1 MYLSG
6 SGNISKSMN
15 GLLKI
20 SASEIDAT
28 NASITNINNI
38 QTINGANGEN
48 LVIDVDTGQ
57 IIKLKDNTQIDTNLN
72 VIGNTHTGTLD
83 VSNNSI
89 FNGNVFSNL
98 NLHSNTFDVS
108 NTSTFNGNIFANLNT
123 HTNTFDVSN
132 ASIFNGSITCK
143 GITSNG
149 VCNFN
154 NPVSTNSSLTAN
166 SIDVSNN
173 AVFRSSIDVSTNST
187 FRKNLSVLGQLN
199 VTGTA
204 TFNGLTNWIN
214 QLYAYEDSTF
224 EKNLIVNQGIYTYG
238 STNQMDGSLNILG
251 NLKVNR
257 NLDVS
262 SNLYVGKS
270 NPNNT
275 SSLDVNG
282 TIYFRE
288 PSNPNVLYMSI
299 KYEPTLAGWRFM
311 NENPNGYMYFST
323 KNSAGTIRSF
333 QFNSGQLY
341 SNIFTYIDNGFTI
354 SFNNQIVL
362 GDSNGLGNWAGARQI
377 YIPNTAVTSGL
388 VFYNKGLSNN
398 VAYYTNFTHNNLS
411 NVEVATFRMNHN
423 NIWSKVPHTMESTL
437 SVAGNLTLTGDL
449 IANSINITQIELSY
463 LDNVTSNI
471 QTQLNNK
478 LNLSG
483 GTLSGSLAI
492 NSFLSTQSISFSS
505 NGSVQSTAYTTA
517 LNNKL
522 VGIGTTVSATLS
534 STTTLTIGGIFN
546 CGSMSLTPG
555 TYMISCFCY
564 VDVQGGATTI
574 NNMSA
579 AYSTSPTAYSHN
591 CDATWSGGG
600 LTYNSGSTFS
610 LNHTDCIVVDS
621 TTTYYM
627 ITRCNFGTI
636 LRMRFIN
643 TFSKFSAV
651 RIG

>member
-6 SGNISKSMN
+6 GQTIQRSMN

-20 SASEIDAT
+20 TASEIDTT
-28 NASITNINNI
+28 NASINNI
-38 QTINGANGEN
+38 DDVENISGAIGSD
-48 LVIDVDTGQ
+48 LVIDVDTGK

-83 VSNNSI
+83 VSNNST

-98 NLHSNTFDVS
+98 NLHTNTFDVS
-108 NTSTFNGNIFANLNT
+108 GNSIFNGNIFANLNT

-154 NPVSTNSSLTAN
+154 NPVLTNSSLTSN

-199 VTGTA
+199 VTGT
-204 TFNGLTNWIN
+204 TTLSGLTNVMN
-214 QLYAYEDSTF
+214 QLDVFQDSTF
-224 EKNLIVNQGIYTYG
+224 DKNIIVNEGIYSYG
-238 STNQMDGSLNILG
+238 PTNYMDGSLNISG
-251 NLKVNR
+251 FLKVNR

-262 SNLYVGKS
+262 ANLYVGKN
-270 NPNNT
+270 NPSQT
-275 SSLDVNG
+275 SSVDLTG
-282 TIYFRE
+282 TIYLRD
-288 PSNPNVLYMSI
+288 PSQPNVIYMRMY
-299 KYEPTLAGWRFM
+299 YEPALYGFLFQSEVQGRNMNFRVKDNAGNYKLF
-311 NENPNGYMYFST
+311 YFG
-323 KNSAGTIRSF
+323 A
-333 QFNSGQLY
+333 GQLY
-341 SNIFTYIDNGFTI
+341 SAIFTYIDTGLNV
-354 SFNNQIVL
+354 SFNNRFTL
-362 GDSNGLGNWAGARQI
+362 GDSNGTTQWFGVSQM
-377 YIPNTAVTSGL
+377 YVPNTGVSSGY
-388 VFYNKGLSNN
+388 VVYNKGLMNN
-398 VAYYTNFTHNNLS
+398 ATYYTNWVHVNTS
-411 NVEVATFRMNHN
+411 NVDVPTMRMSWER
-423 NIWSKVPHTMESTL
+423 IWSKVPHTMESTL
-437 SVAGNLTLTGDL
+437 TVAGNLTLTGNL
-449 IANSINITQIELSY
+449 IANSTTITPIELSY

-471 QTQLNNK
+471 QTQLNDK

-483 GTLSGSLAI
+483 GTLSGSL
-492 NSFLSTQSISFSS
+492 TFSDS
-505 NGSVQSTAYTTA
+505 SVQSTAYTTA
-517 LNNKL
+517 LNTKL
-522 VGIGTTVSATLS
+522 TAIGTTVTATLS
-534 STTTLTIGGIFN
+534 ATTNLAIAGIFN
-546 CGSMSLTPG
+546 CGSMSLSPG

-564 VDVQGGATTI
+564 VDVTGGSTTI

-591 CDATWSGGG
+591 VDATWSGGG

-610 LNHTDCIVVDS
+610 LNHTDCIVVSS

-627 ITRCNFGTI
+627 ICRCIFGTI

-651 RIG
+651 RIA

>member
-38 QTINGANGEN
+38 QTINGAIGEN

-57 IIKLKDNTQIDTNLN
+57 IIQLKDNTQIDTNLN

-89 FNGNVFSNL
+89 FNGNVFANL
-98 NLHSNTFDVS
+98 NTHTNTFDVS

-154 NPVSTNSSLTAN
+154 NPVLTNSSLIAN
-166 SIDVSNN
+166 SIDVSTNSI
-173 AVFRSSIDVSTNST
+173 FRGSIDVSTNST

-199 VTGTA
+199 VTGT
-204 TFNGLTNWIN
+204 TTLSGLVNVSD
-214 QLYAYEDSTF
+214 QLNVFQDSTF
-224 EKNLIVNQGIYTYG
+224 DKNIIVNEGIYSYG
-238 STNQMDGSLNILG
+238 NTNQMDGSLNILG

-257 NLDVS
+257 NIDAS
-262 SNLYVGKS
+262 ANLYVGKN
-270 NPNNT
+270 NPAQT
-275 SSLDVNG
+275 STIDLTG
-282 TIYFRE
+282 TIYLRD
-288 PSNPNVLYMSI
+288 PSQPNVIYMRMY
-299 KYEPTLAGWRFM
+299 YEPALYGFLFQSETQGRNMNFRVKDNAGNYKLF
-311 NENPNGYMYFST
+311 YFG
-323 KNSAGTIRSF
+323 A
-333 QFNSGQLY
+333 GQLY
-341 SNIFTYIDNGFTI
+341 SAIFTYIDTGLNV
-354 SFNNQIVL
+354 SFNNRFTL
-362 GDSNGLGNWAGARQI
+362 GDSNGTTQWFGVSQM
-377 YIPNTAVTSGL
+377 YVPNTGVSSGY
-388 VFYNKGLSNN
+388 VVYNKGLMNN
-398 VAYYTNFTHNNLS
+398 ATYYTNWVHVNTS
-411 NVEVATFRMNHN
+411 NVDVPTMRMSWER
-423 NIWSKVPHTMESTL
+423 IWSKVPHTMESTL
-437 SVAGNLTLTGDL
+437 TLTGDL
-449 IANSINITQIELSY
+449 IANSTNISPIELSY

-471 QTQLNNK
+471 QTQLNSK

-483 GTLSGSLAI
+483 GTLSGSL
-492 NSFLSTQSISFSS
+492 TFSDS
-505 NGSVQSTAYTTA
+505 SVQSTAYTTA
-517 LNNKL
+517 LNTKL
-522 VGIGTTVSATLS
+522 TAIGTTVTATLS
-534 STTTLTIGGIFN
+534 ATTTLAIAGIFN
-546 CGSMSLTPG
+546 CGSMSLSPG

-564 VDVQGGATTI
+564 VDTTGGSTTVS
-574 NNMSA
+574 NMSA

-591 CDATWSGGG
+591 VDATWSGGG

-610 LNHTDCIVVDS
+610 LNHTDCIVVAS

-627 ITRCNFGTI
+627 ICRCIFGTI

-651 RIG
+651 RIA